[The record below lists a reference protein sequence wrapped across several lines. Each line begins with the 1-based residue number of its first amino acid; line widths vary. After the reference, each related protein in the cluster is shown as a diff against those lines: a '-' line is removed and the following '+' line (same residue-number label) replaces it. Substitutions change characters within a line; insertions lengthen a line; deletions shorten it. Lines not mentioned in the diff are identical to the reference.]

1 MAWQEK
7 IQKGSFRGVPFT
19 VSDSAGEA
27 GRRVVLHEYPF
38 RDKPY
43 PEDLGKSAQGGFT
56 IECYVAGP
64 DYMDQR
70 DALIDALNQ
79 SGPGILVHPFHG
91 RKSVQVISAPYREST
106 SEQGAARFTIK
117 FVEAGE
123 NENPTSRINTASTLS
138 LKSDAALSTMLDD
151 FVANFNTAGK
161 PQFVANAANAITF
174 DGFDQISKL
183 ASFQGSFAGIDIGAL
198 IQNPASL
205 GSMIIS
211 QINAIEG
218 VTDLRRIVGFGK
230 GLLSVFGS
238 TPSRQA
244 QKQNQ
249 SSLVGLFQQTAAVE
263 LANKLVTA
271 DQPDAPL
278 QLDNREDA
286 IEYRDEVIEY
296 LDGFAD
302 EVSDPVFEAHQQL
315 RVAVIQDVNTR
326 LAQLPAVVQFIPNET
341 TPALVLAHR
350 LYGDATKENDIVAR
364 NHIAHSG
371 FVPGGRPV
379 EYLK

>member
-1 MAWQEK
+1 MAWQDK
-7 IQKGSFRGVPFT
+7 IQKGSFRGVPF
-19 VSDSAGEA
+19 VISDSQGEA

-43 PEDLGKSAQGGFT
+43 PEDLGKSAEGGFT

-70 DALIDALNQ
+70 DALINALNKA
-79 SGPGILVHPFHG
+79 GPGILVHPFHG

-106 SEQGAARFTIK
+106 AEQGAARFTIK
-117 FVEAGE
+117 FVEAGD
-123 NENPTSRINTASTLS
+123 NEAPASRINTASTLS

-151 FVANFNTAGK
+151 FVTNFNTAGK

-183 ASFQGSFAGIDIGAL
+183 ASFQGTVAGIDIGAL

-230 GLLSVFGS
+230 NLLNVFGG
-238 TPSRQA
+238 TPSRLA

-263 LANKLVTA
+263 MANKLVTA
-271 DQPDAPL
+271 DQADAPL

-302 EVSDPVFEAHQQL
+302 EVSDPVFEAHQKL

-326 LAQLPAVVQFIPNET
+326 LAQLPAVVQFVPNET